1 MHIRTT
7 IVAAIASLGITG
19 IGLGDWGPLPV
30 NLSNELT
37 VTDSENFGISVAIDG
52 DICVIGAQ
60 GNNSSTGSAYV
71 FTKSG
76 GSWSQVTEL
85 TASGGASYDYFGS
98 KVAIDGDTCVI
109 GAAGTNSYA
118 GSAYVFTR
126 SGGSWSQ
133 VAELTASDGAS
144 YDYFGSSIAI
154 DGDTCVI
161 GAGGTNDYTGSAFVF
176 TNTGG
181 SWSQVAELTVSGGA
195 NEDQFGISV
204 ALDGDTCVIGAAG
217 TNSST
222 GSAYVFTRSGGI
234 WSQAAELTAS
244 GGASEDQFGVSAALD
259 GDTCVIGALG
269 TNSYAGSAYVFTR
282 SGGIW
287 SQAAELTDPDGFS
300 YDQFGISVAIDGG
313 TCVIGGTD
321 TILGT
326 GSAYVFTNTGG
337 SWSQVAEL
345 TSGDN
350 DGGFGWSVTIDG
362 DTCAIGAPVTNDY
375 TGSAFVFSSS
385 SSTAATGACCVTIG
399 CTVIAESA
407 CTDLGGTWT
416 EGGSCDDCPA
426 SCTGDTN
433 GDGTVDVGDLLLVIG
448 GWGTCP

>member
-1 MHIRTT
+1 M
-7 IVAAIASLGITG
+7 
-19 IGLGDWGPLPV
+19 
-30 NLSNELT
+30 
-37 VTDSENFGISVAIDG
+37 
-52 DICVIGAQ
+52 
-60 GNNSSTGSAYV
+60 
-71 FTKSG
+71 
-76 GSWSQVTEL
+76 
-85 TASGGASYDYFGS
+85 
-98 KVAIDGDTCVI
+98 
-109 GAAGTNSYA
+109 
-118 GSAYVFTR
+118 
-126 SGGSWSQ
+126 
-133 VAELTASDGAS
+133 
-144 YDYFGSSIAI
+144 
-154 DGDTCVI
+154 
-161 GAGGTNDYTGSAFVF
+161 
-176 TNTGG
+176 
-181 SWSQVAELTVSGGA
+181 
-195 NEDQFGISV
+195 
-204 ALDGDTCVIGAAG
+204 IGAAG

-234 WSQAAELTAS
+234 CSQAAELT
-244 GGASEDQFGVSAALD
+244 
-259 GDTCVIGALG
+259 
-269 TNSYAGSAYVFTR
+269 N
-282 SGGIW
+282 
-287 SQAAELTDPDGFS
+287 PDGFS
-300 YDQFGISVAIDGG
+300 YDQFGISAAIDGG

-345 TSGDN
+345 TGGDN

-362 DTCAIGAPVTNDY
+362 DTCAIGAPITNDY